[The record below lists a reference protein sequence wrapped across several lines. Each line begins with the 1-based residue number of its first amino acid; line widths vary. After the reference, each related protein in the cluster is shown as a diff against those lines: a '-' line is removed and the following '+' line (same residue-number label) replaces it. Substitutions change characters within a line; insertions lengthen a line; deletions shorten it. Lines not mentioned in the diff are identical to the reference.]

1 MNIITTV
8 RTCVVAATFGAASLA
23 LSSCGEEVQP
33 PEQKIGVVLPEPE
46 TKHYE
51 PACNTRAAVSP
62 CPAGPN
68 RQKIDSQPAPNRQKV
83 DSEFLPR
90 R

>member
-33 PEQKIGVVLPEPE
+33 PEQEIGVVLPEPE

-51 PACNTRAAVSP
+51 PACNTRAAVRP
-62 CPAGPN
+62 CPEKKSPSGTGTRN
-68 RQKIDSQPAPNRQKV
+68 RMRFDDELAVGR
-83 DSEFLPR
+83 
-90 R
+90 

>member
-33 PEQKIGVVLPEPE
+33 PEQEIGVVLPEPE

-51 PACNTRAAVSP
+51 PACNTRAAVRP
-62 CPAGPN
+62 CPEKKSPSGSGTRN
-68 RQKIDSQPAPNRQKV
+68 RM
-83 DSEFLPR
+83 EFGDEFVLGR
-90 R
+90 